1 MTSVLDVMLA
11 AATLG
16 VAGLDPAGAAIAVG
30 ALAAG
35 ARERH
40 VLLFAAVVLLGT
52 AAWGTLLSLTLGRRL
67 EGLAWSRLLPADGVG
82 ALVELAVAAALLAWA
97 VVRWRRPGARP
108 PRPARGGRSGAVGLG
123 LLGAGFA
130 LTAVLDPTYV
140 ALVVLAGRDDSAAT
154 AAAAHLLWILISQ
167 LPLVVLAV
175 AVLQGRHEGAV
186 AWFQRTLARWRP
198 LLATAGTLALVLA
211 GGVLAL
217 DAGWWVATGG
227 FLVLPGLSSGG

>member
-1 MTSVLDVMLA
+1 MLDVLLA

-40 VLLFAAVVLLGT
+40 VLLFSAVVLLGT

-67 EGLAWSRLLPADGVG
+67 EGLAWSRLLPEDGLA
-82 ALVELAVAAALLAWA
+82 ALVELAVAVALLSWA

-108 PRPARGGRSGAVGLG
+108 PRPGRTGRTGGVGLG

-130 LTAVLDPTYV
+130 LTAALDPTYV
-140 ALVVLAGRDDSAAT
+140 ALVVLAGRDGSLPTAAT
-154 AAAAHLLWILISQ
+154 AHVVWVLLSQ
-167 LPLVVLAV
+167 LPLAVVAV
-175 AVLQGRHEGAV
+175 AVLRGRHEGAV
-186 AWFQRTLARWRP
+186 AWFQRALVRWRP
-198 LLATAGTLALVLA
+198 LLTATGTAALVLA

-217 DAGWWVATGG
+217 DALWWFTTGG
-227 FLVLPGLSSGG
+227 FLVLPGLSTGA